1 MNKLNLYH
9 NHLHSHVGFIG
20 NAELIV
26 IVLYLHTWGC
36 MYASTFDK
44 DYLENIN
51 KYVCIFISQNHI
63 STCGDLCL

>member
-9 NHLHSHVGFIG
+9 YYLHSHVGFIG

-36 MYASTFDK
+36 MYTSTFDK
-44 DYLENIN
+44 DY
-51 KYVCIFISQNHI
+51 YVSIFISQNHI